1 MLTDAYIK
9 NAERAAAERI
19 AMISWNP
26 SSRAKL
32 QTLLELDQ
40 RDLLPAH
47 RAPLLSMLTG
57 EADSRH
63 TGAAAGMLEEAFGSS
78 AAGAQFTCFTS
89 TKVQVLTLYQYKC
102 TNTDALL
109 VHQYKD

>member
-9 NAERAAAERI
+9 HAERAAAERI
-19 AMISWNP
+19 AQISWNP

-40 RDLLPAH
+40 RDLPLAH

-63 TGAAAGMLEEAFGSS
+63 TGAAAGMLEESFGSS
-78 AAGAQFTCFTS
+78 AAGVMRQW
-89 TKVQVLTLYQYKC
+89 LYF
-102 TNTDALL
+102 LR
-109 VHQYKD
+109 